1 MHWTE
6 IQTRTVGDVVL
17 VDLRGRVT
25 ITDESA
31 LASDTIRELV
41 RQGRTK
47 ILVNLVHVPYI
58 DSLGVGDIV
67 RGFIAAERAGGT
79 LKLCGVAGR
88 VRAVLD
94 AIQLSGVIESFESEQ
109 DALCS
114 FSAPVEGD

>member
-6 IQTRTVGDVVL
+6 ISTREVGDVVV

-25 ITDESA
+25 IADESA
-31 LASDTIRELV
+31 HATDAIRELL

-67 RGFIAAERAGGT
+67 RGFIATERSGGI

-88 VRAVLD
+88 VRAVLV
-94 AIQLSGVIESFESEQ
+94 AIQLSGVIESFESEH
-109 DALCS
+109 DALVS
-114 FSAPVEGD
+114 FHAQPGSP